1 MTEVRKRCL
10 GAVMISMLMLSGC
23 KSPPPD
29 YRNEVTL
36 PIYAQGNAANGEA
49 IYNEACA
56 QCHTLNPGH
65 NNKGPQLMNVY
76 GAPVAALHDYQ
87 YSDALKNMQ
96 GVWDAKNLDHY
107 IADATKALPDTKMLA
122 DPIPDAQERADV
134 IAYLSTLRQ
143 EKPVSESPEK

>member
-1 MTEVRKRCL
+1 MTEMSKRYL
-10 GAVMISMLMLSGC
+10 GVLAMGMLMLSGC

-29 YRNEVTL
+29 YRNTVSL
-36 PIYAQGNAANGEA
+36 PVYAQGDALAGQK
-49 IYNEACA
+49 IYNDACA

-76 GAPVAALHDYQ
+76 GAPAAALNDYA
-87 YSDALKNMQ
+87 YSDALKNTHW
-96 GVWDAKNLDHY
+96 VWDANSLDHY

-122 DPIPDAQERADV
+122 DPMPDAKERADV

-143 EKPVSESPEK
+143 EKPIPPNQ